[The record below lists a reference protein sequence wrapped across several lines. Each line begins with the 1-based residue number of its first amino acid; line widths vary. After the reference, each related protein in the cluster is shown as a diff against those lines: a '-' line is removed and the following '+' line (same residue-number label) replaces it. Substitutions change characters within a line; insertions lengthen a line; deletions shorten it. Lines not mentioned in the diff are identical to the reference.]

1 MSAMIVSAKE
11 EKGEQR
17 CWKRK
22 DRSFQ
27 LCHQDHSATS
37 SFAAGIP
44 AAGKP
49 ITNSKSGSEILRRI
63 FKFATSIHIRY
74 IREHF
79 SFLSNM
85 APIHACI

>member
-1 MSAMIVSAKE
+1 MLGE
-11 EKGEQR
+11 E
-17 CWKRK
+17 

-37 SFAAGIP
+37 SFSAGIP
-44 AAGKP
+44 AAVEKP
-49 ITNSKSGSEILRRI
+49 ITNSKSGAEILRRI

-79 SFLSNM
+79 SFLLTM
-85 APIHACI
+85 ALVHACI